1 MRRALAGIVPD
12 EILNRK
18 AKAFISRRLMA
29 GVPKD
34 DWSELTATTMHMFS
48 VSLGLVDAD
57 RYLETLQKARRG
69 EEVPMLHLRRTMS
82 IEGWLADVV
91 ALGCIRIDASVKPQA
106 TLQESVQG

>member
-1 MRRALAGIVPD
+1 
-12 EILNRK
+12 
-18 AKAFISRRLMA
+18 
-29 GVPKD
+29 
-34 DWSELTATTMHMFS
+34 MHMFS

-106 TLQESVQG
+106 TLQESVQS